1 MKTYAVPLPATNDLQ
16 ILIVIILFSSEL
28 NAICST
34 GNSIIFLF
42 ELSKFNTDQ
51 VFKGLVNENLTWVE
65 LPIKQ
70 LTFIT

>member
-28 NAICST
+28 KSIYST
-34 GNSIIFLF
+34 DNYIIFLF

-51 VFKGLVNENLTWVE
+51 VFKELVNKNLTWVE